1 MGDAA
6 LTEAY
11 NINAAVD
18 ALRRFR
24 DAHLRIV
31 VLPSLR
37 RKLQPRGTRAK

>member
-6 LTEAY
+6 LTGAY
-11 NINAAVD
+11 NAAVD

-31 VLPSLR
+31 VLPSHR
-37 RKLQPRGTRAK
+37 RKLQPRDTRAK